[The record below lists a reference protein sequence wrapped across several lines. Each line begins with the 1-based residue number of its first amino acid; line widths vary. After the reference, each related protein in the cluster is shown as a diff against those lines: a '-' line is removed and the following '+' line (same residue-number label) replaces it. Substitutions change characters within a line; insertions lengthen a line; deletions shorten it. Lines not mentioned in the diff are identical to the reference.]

1 MAGFLGTVVDA
12 AIGWMV
18 QSILGS
24 FFTGQMEAWTREVGL
39 AEDVDKLKFEMRKVE
54 MVLAAAE
61 GRKIDNKP
69 LARSLD
75 DLKELIYDSED
86 VMDELDYY
94 RIQQQIEQG
103 NGSSLP
109 SGSNP
114 EGSHASSSA
123 PSSAFELV
131 YNATSQITSWASCDR
146 KRKRENEGP
155 AHSTIITFEVKDDIS
170 KRINIIVNHL
180 CTIGDSVQRVLQLVI
195 AHPIA
200 TPSQSQIIARN
211 ARMTTSVPVERKVY
225 GRDAERDRIIE
236 LLINRGSNDLNVLPV
251 VGIGGVGKTT
261 LARYVYSDERVSGHF
276 ELQMWVCVSTD
287 FSERR
292 ITLEILEH
300 VCKDRR
306 EYENISNF
314 NVLQEIL
321 LKYIGNQR
329 FLLVLDD
336 VWEDRDRRGW
346 DELLAPLRRSQ
357 VTGCMIL
364 ATTRRKSVA
373 KLLGTMTEV
382 ELNGLDEQEFW
393 LLFKAYAF
401 GNENYEGHPSLQ
413 SVGKQIAKALKGC
426 PLAAQ
431 SVGALLNTSVSYKHW
446 RTVQDKWKSLQEDA
460 DDMLPILKLSYDYL
474 PVHLQRCF
482 SYCSLFPEDYKF
494 YGEKLVHAWIS
505 QNFVRCQDPT
515 MRLEETGNQYLDRLV
530 DLGFFQKVGS
540 HYVMHDLMHELA
552 VNVSLN
558 ECATIHG
565 LKSEEIRPTVRHLSI
580 ITPAFKDKAVHGPN
594 EKFDKVI
601 QKVRSWHK
609 LRTLMLFG
617 ESTENFLESLRTLCK
632 EAKCLR
638 LLSVM
643 HADISSINNF
653 LSPCHLRYVS
663 VSGLH
668 LKQFAGQPLTRCY
681 HLQVLDVGISRMFEV
696 PTGMNN
702 LIYLRHLIAHE
713 KVHHAIACVSNI
725 TTLQELK
732 FKVQN
737 VGSFGIGQLESMNEL
752 VLLEISQ
759 LENVKTEEEARGSSL
774 IDKEYLKTLSL
785 SWEDSSMSLQPEAA
799 KDVLEGLQPHQ
810 NLKTLKI
817 TGYGGTSPTWLSSTF
832 SIISLEILHLENCRE
847 WRNLPILEMPFLRK
861 LTLIKMLNVIEI
873 SVPSLEELILTDMPK
888 LEKCI
893 GSYGMELSSHLKVL
907 MIKNCPQLNEFTLF
921 QSYSSFDAE
930 QKSWFPSLKKLS
942 IHNCPQI
949 IKWELLPLREMV
961 VLKELELMDLHVVR
975 ELVVPSLEKL
985 MLIKMPNLEICGSL
999 TASPPLQFLPPQ
1011 EDQKRWLPSLRTLTI
1026 HDCPCLTVSHPLPP
1040 SALIS
1045 VLSIRGVPTV
1055 PKMRLTGGWFTI
1067 ESNELTV
1074 LDDRTL
1080 AFHNLRGI
1088 TWLHIISC
1096 PNLVSL
1102 SSEAFSQLSA
1112 LASLNICDCPN
1123 LAKLNIM
1130 SEVIQENSRSTRSL
1144 LLPSLKSLVIS
1155 TCGITGSWLTQ
1166 MLSQTQSLESLLLND
1181 CPAVKFLSISEPT
1194 ETEGTCS
1201 LVSGVMTSAQDEYQ
1215 LKVPYNLLCSLKSL
1229 YIEQSPDLE
1238 FCGGKRDFLGFTF
1251 LTVLILDGCPKLV
1264 SSLVG
1269 HMGESKDDASVEAG
1283 LLPPSLEVLWISY
1296 LPENLRSFIPEGLI
1310 HLKKLSLV
1318 NSPYLKSVQLHPFI
1332 ALQELRIFGCEH
1344 LAVLD
1349 GLQFLTSLRILDME
1363 MNPELSCAWDL
1374 KLQEREQSGNPIQ
1387 LFPPSLE
1394 KLNIQKL
1401 THGVQPAL
1409 LTCLPTITELA
1420 IGESPNLT
1428 SLQLGCCRAL
1438 KELEIRNCG
1447 LLASMEGLQFCR
1459 NLTSLKVFNSP
1470 GVGSFLELVTHQQG
1484 GSEIWSG
1491 LEGLQI
1497 SDASVL
1503 SVPLCKQ
1510 LTSLRLLQFGPG
1522 FGEQPEI
1529 MVSLTE
1535 DQERAL
1541 QLLTSLQKLEFRR
1554 CQNLLLLPA
1563 NLHSLTSLET
1573 LYIFNCKS
1581 ITRLPDM
1588 GLPSSLRNLQLSNC
1602 SEELGAHCR
1611 MAATEKLSVMIDGQ
1625 YVD

>member
-39 AEDVDKLKFEMRKVE
+39 AEDVEKLKFEMRKVE

-61 GRKIDNKP
+61 GRRIDNKP

-75 DLKELIYDSED
+75 DLKELIYDAED

-103 NGSSLP
+103 NGPSHP

-155 AHSTIITFEVKDDIS
+155 AHSTIMTFEVKDDIS

-180 CTIGDSVQRVLQLVI
+180 CTIGDSVQRVLQLTI

-211 ARMTTSVPVERKVY
+211 ARMTTSVPIESKVY
-225 GRDAERDRIIE
+225 GRDAERDKIIE

-261 LARYVYSDERVSGHF
+261 LARYVYSDERVSDHF
-276 ELQMWVCVSTD
+276 DLQMWVCVSTD

-300 VCKDRR
+300 VCKDRQ

-314 NVLQEIL
+314 NVLQNIL
-321 LKYIGNQR
+321 LKYTRNKR

-336 VWEDRDRRGW
+336 VWEERDKSGW

-382 ELNGLDEQEFW
+382 ELNGLDEKEFW
-393 LLFKAYAF
+393 LLFKAFAF

-413 SVGKQIAKALKGC
+413 SIGKQIAKALKGC
-426 PLAAQ
+426 PLAAK

-446 RTVQDKWKSLQEDA
+446 RIVQDKWKSLQEDA
-460 DDMLPILKLSYDYL
+460 DDILSILKLSYDYL
-474 PVHLQRCF
+474 PIHLQRCF

-494 YGEKLVHAWIS
+494 NGGPLVRAWIS
-505 QNFVRCQDPT
+505 QNFVQCEDPT
-515 MRLEETGNQYLDRLV
+515 MILEETGQQYLDRLV

-552 VNVSLN
+552 GKVSLN

-580 ITPAFKDKAVHGPN
+580 ITAAFIKDKDVHGSN

-617 ESTENFLESLRTLCK
+617 GSTENFLESLHTLCK

-638 LLSVM
+638 LLSVRD
-643 HADISSINNF
+643 ANIRSINNF

-663 VSGLH
+663 VCGPH
-668 LKQFAGQPLTRCY
+668 LKQFPQPLMRCY
-681 HLQVLDVGISRMFEV
+681 HLQVLHVDIYSKFDV

-713 KVHHAIACVSNI
+713 EVHHAIACVGNI
-725 TTLQELK
+725 TSLQELK

-737 VGSFGIGQLESMNEL
+737 VGGFGIGQLESMNEL

-759 LENVKTEEEARGSSL
+759 LENVKTEEEARRGSL
-774 IDKEYLKTLSL
+774 IDKEYLKALSL
-785 SWEDSSMSLQPEAA
+785 SWDDSSMSLQPEAA

-817 TGYGGTSPTWLSSTF
+817 IGYGGTSPTWLSSTF
-832 SIISLEILHLENCRE
+832 SVISLEILHLEKCWE
-847 WRNLPILEMPFLRK
+847 WRILPTLEMPFLRK
-861 LTLIKMLNVIEI
+861 LTLIRMLNVMEI
-873 SVPSLEELILTDMPK
+873 SVPSLEVLILTDMPK

-893 GSYGMELSSHLKVL
+893 GSYGMELTSHLKVL
-907 MIKNCPQLNEFTLF
+907 TIKNCPQLNEFTLF

-942 IHNCPQI
+942 IYNCPQI

-961 VLKELELMDLHVVR
+961 ALKELELMDLHVVR

-999 TASPPLQFLPPQ
+999 TASPPLQCLPSQ

-1045 VLSIRGVPTV
+1045 ELSIRGVPTV
-1055 PKMRLTGGWFTI
+1055 PKMSITGGWFTI

-1088 TWLHIISC
+1088 TWLQIISC

-1112 LASLNICDCPN
+1112 LASLSIRDCPN
-1123 LAKLNIM
+1123 LAKSNIM

-1144 LLPSLKSLVIS
+1144 VLPSLKSLHIS

-1181 CPAVKFLSISEPT
+1181 CPSVKFLSISEPT
-1194 ETEGTCS
+1194 ETKGTCS

-1215 LKVPYNLLCSLKSL
+1215 LKVPYNLLCSLKNL
-1229 YIEQSPDLE
+1229 HIEQSPDLE
-1238 FCGGKRDFLGFTF
+1238 FCGGKRDFLGFTS
-1251 LTVLILDGCPKLV
+1251 LTVLMLDGCPKLV

-1269 HMGESKDDASVEAG
+1269 HIGERKDDGSVEAG
-1283 LLPPSLEVLWISY
+1283 LLPPSLEDLSISHP
-1296 LPENLRSFIPEGLI
+1296 PENLRSFVPEGLLY
-1310 HLKKLSLV
+1310 LKNLSLV
-1318 NSPYLKSVQLHPFI
+1318 NSPYLKSVQLHPCI
-1332 ALQELRIFGCEH
+1332 ALEELWILGCEH

-1349 GLQFLTSLRILDME
+1349 GLQFLTSLRFLHME
-1363 MNPELSCAWDL
+1363 MNPELSCAWEH
-1374 KLQEREQSGNPIQ
+1374 KLQEQEQTGNRIQ
-1387 LFPPSLE
+1387 LLPPSLE
-1394 KLNIQKL
+1394 KIVIEKL
-1401 THGVQPAL
+1401 TDGVQSGL
-1409 LTCLPTITELA
+1409 LTCLPTITRLA
-1420 IGESPNLT
+1420 IKESPTLT

-1438 KELEIRNCG
+1438 KELEIGNCISI
-1447 LLASMEGLQFCR
+1447 ASIEGLQFCR
-1459 NLTSLKVFNSP
+1459 NLTYLKVFSSL
-1470 GVGSFLELVTHQQG
+1470 GVGSFLELVPHQQG
-1484 GSEIWSG
+1484 ASEIWSG
-1491 LEGLQI
+1491 LEALEI

-1510 LTSLRLLQFGPG
+1510 LTSLRRLQFGPQL
-1522 FGEQPEI
+1522 GEQPEI

-1535 DQERAL
+1535 EQERAL
-1541 QLLTSLQKLEFRR
+1541 QLLTSLQELRFSTSF
-1554 CQNLLLLPA
+1554 LSLPA
-1563 NLHSLTSLET
+1563 NLHSLTSLKM
-1573 LYIFNCKS
+1573 LHIRDCKS
-1581 ITRLPDM
+1581 ITRLPEM
-1588 GLPSSLRNLQLSNC
+1588 GLPPSLRNLGLCNC
-1602 SEELGAHCR
+1602 SEELSAHCR
-1611 MAATEKLSVMIDGQ
+1611 MAATKKLRVIIDNQ
-1625 YVD
+1625 IVD